1 MRRLLATLA
10 LATTALVVPSGPAA
24 GQSGVSASTDRGT
37 ARSGEEI
44 VVDGTGWPADSRVQV
59 SICGNQARALSAD
72 CDLPSSRTIVTD
84 PEGSFALTLDVEVP
98 PSPCPCVVFVSGQNT
113 ASTVRFPIE
122 VLDAPSAPTTTPEI
136 TPARDFA
143 VLRST
148 LTGSGPWTAW
158 FGAAPTRTLELTVE
172 NTGTIAAAPNL
183 SATWGTGSTPT
194 HVLETPTLEPIE
206 PGETAQYKIP
216 VRFDALSFGSINVAG
231 SVSGSSGPISFTTST
246 STYPW
251 ALLALAAIAVQL
263 VLLSIRNRV
272 RSRLH
277 GPGSGDPAG
286 PDDPAELEPGAVA
299 ALPVG
304 DGSDEPIDLTDDGP
318 VAEPAPT
325 PSEPVALADPYEAD
339 TARAVAASSALAA
352 RLRRE
357 TDVALLDHHEQ
368 AMALAADLRRDAAE
382 QSALLRSSAQD
393 AQEQLASSIASTREE
408 ASEAAAAAADEAAAL
423 VEEAMAHR
431 DAARAVLDE
440 ATAHAH
446 VVIGTAEKQA
456 IRFEEAAARWQ
467 AERDAIAAR
476 HQEQIDELERVDAR
490 LRDVRGR
497 IEGRAMAISEDADL
511 RSQLLVERAAQTEAE
526 LRDEAHKSLVDI
538 VTRSAQVSA
547 ATVFA
552 SATAPALDPDP
563 EPAISARPGPAHL
576 AETPRR
582 RRRWRRA
589 RAVSANNEGT

>member
-1 MRRLLATLA
+1 MRRLLTALA
-10 LATTALVVPSGPAA
+10 LVTAALVIPSGPAA

-44 VVDGTGWPADSRVQV
+44 VVRGTGWPADSRVQA

-84 PEGSFALTLDVEVP
+84 SEGSFAVPLDVEVP

-143 VLRST
+143 VLRSA

-183 SATWGTGSTPT
+183 SATWGTGASPT
-194 HVLETPTLEPIE
+194 HVLDTPDLEPIE
-206 PGETAQYKIP
+206 PGETVRYRIP
-216 VRFDALSFGSINVAG
+216 VRFDALGFGSINVAG

-251 ALLALAAIAVQL
+251 ALLALALIAVQVL
-263 VLLSIRNRV
+263 LLSIRNRV
-272 RSRLH
+272 RARIH
-277 GPGSGDPAG
+277 RRGPGDPIG
-286 PDDPAELEPGAVA
+286 PVAPAELEPGAVA
-299 ALPVG
+299 ALPAG
-304 DGSDEPIDLTDDGP
+304 DDADDPPIDLADRGSVTGSSADP
-318 VAEPAPT
+318 AEPIG
-325 PSEPVALADPYEAD
+325 LADPYEAD

-368 AMALAADLRRDAAE
+368 ATALAADLRRDAAE

-393 AQEQLASSIASTREE
+393 AQEQLSSSIASTREQ
-408 ASEAAAAAADEAAAL
+408 AAGAAAAAADEAAAL
-423 VEEAMAHR
+423 VEEAIAHR

-446 VVIGTAEKQA
+446 VVIGAAEKQA
-456 IRFEEAAARWQ
+456 IRFEESAAQWQ

-490 LRDVRGR
+490 LLDIRGR

-511 RSQLLVERAAQTEAE
+511 RSQLLVERAAETEAE
-526 LRDEAHKSLVDI
+526 LRDEAHRSLVDI

-552 SATAPALDPDP
+552 TATAPVAHDTERTNSTP
-563 EPAISARPGPAHL
+563 SGPAHL
-576 AETPRR
+576 AETHRR
-582 RRRWRRA
+582 RRLWRRT
-589 RAVSANNEGT
+589 RAVSTRDGGT